1 MEQGPPPQPHEA
13 FGPLSH
19 DRAGFYDGIMLQ
31 PSPAFMITARP
42 RALARWLFAVAG
54 LIVAMVVVGGI
65 TRLTNSGLSITEWK
79 PITGIVP
86 PLTEAQWQAE
96 FDNYKRIP
104 EYWIFNRDMTL
115 GGFKAIFFWEY
126 LHRVLG
132 RVIGMAFALPL
143 IWFWARKAIPMGYKP
158 RLVALLALGGLQ
170 GAIGWWM
177 VASGLVER
185 TDVSHIRLTVHLLTA
200 LVILAGIVWTALDLM
215 ALHRNPLSAPAR
227 LTLPG
232 IVALALLFVQL
243 MFGALT
249 AGLDAGYA
257 FSSWPLMGDAWFPA
271 GVPMMSPAI
280 ANAFD
285 NPVVVQFIHRWFAF
299 AAAAGLIWL
308 AARAIRAGALRAG
321 WLVIALV
328 LVQIALGVA
337 TLLSGVQIDI
347 AVSHQANAALLLI
360 AAAAAAHRVGS
371 GAHTIKVS

>member
-1 MEQGPPPQPHEA
+1 MV
-13 FGPLSH
+13 
-19 DRAGFYDGIMLQ
+19 
-31 PSPAFMITARP
+31 TARP
-42 RALARWLFAVAG
+42 RAVARWLIIVAG
-54 LIVAMVVVGGI
+54 LIVAMVIVGGI

-79 PITGIVP
+79 PITGIIP

-96 FDNYKRIP
+96 FDNYTRIP
-104 EYWIFNRDMTL
+104 EYWTFNRDMTL

-143 IWFWARKAIPMGYKP
+143 IWFWARKAIPVGYKP
-158 RLVALLALGGLQ
+158 RLLALLALGGLQ

-200 LVILAGIVWTALDLM
+200 LFILAGIVWTALDLL
-215 ALHRNPLSAPAR
+215 ALHRNRLAAPSR
-227 LTLPG
+227 LTLLG
-232 IVALALLFVQL
+232 AGAIVTLFIQL

-257 FSSWPLMGDAWFPA
+257 WFPA
-271 GVPMMSPAI
+271 GTPMMTPAI

-299 AAAAGLIWL
+299 TAAAMLIGM
-308 AARAIRAGALRAG
+308 AARAIRSGALRAG
-321 WLVIALV
+321 WLVIVLV
-328 LVQIALGVA
+328 VVQIALGIA
-337 TLLSGVQIDI
+337 TLLTGVQIDI
-347 AVSHQANAALLLI
+347 AVAHQANAALLLI
-360 AAAAAAHRVGS
+360 AATAAAHRLGQ
-371 GAHTIKVS
+371 APRKPMVS

>member
-1 MEQGPPPQPHEA
+1 MFA
-13 FGPLSH
+13 
-19 DRAGFYDGIMLQ
+19 RMLQ

-42 RALARWLFAVAG
+42 RAVARWLFAVAA
-54 LIVAMVVVGGI
+54 LIVVMVVVGGI

-86 PLTEAQWQAE
+86 PLTDAQWQAE
-96 FDNYKRIP
+96 FANYMKIP
-104 EYWIFNRDMTL
+104 EYWTFNRDMTL
-115 GGFKAIFFWEY
+115 AGFKSIFFWEY

-143 IWFWARKAIPMGYKP
+143 IWFWARKAIPVGYKP
-158 RLVALLALGGLQ
+158 RLVALLALGGMQ

-200 LVILAGIVWTALDLM
+200 LFILAGIVWTALDLS
-215 ALHRNPLSAPAR
+215 ALERNRLSAPAR
-227 LTLPG
+227 LTWLG
-232 IVALALLFVQL
+232 GAAVLTLFVQL

-271 GVPMMSPAI
+271 GTPMMSPAI
-280 ANAFD
+280 ANVFD

-299 AAAAGLIWL
+299 AAAALLVWM
-308 AARAIRAGALRAG
+308 AARTIKGGGLRAG
-321 WLVIALV
+321 WLVIV
-328 LVQIALGVA
+328 LVVVQIGLGIA
-337 TLLSGVQIDI
+337 TLLSSVQIDI
-347 AVSHQANAALLLI
+347 AVAHQANAALLLI
-360 AAAAAAHRVGS
+360 AATACAHRLGNPLQ
-371 GAHTIKVS
+371 TTKVL